1 MRIENTS
8 VRQPR
13 PINAG
18 DSKIFR
24 IINLPSDEISA
35 SGVHSIAAL
44 RDYGC
49 RLSIATLS
57 AVTKQSKHQLQAR
70 TRCSADVAF
79 ARQIAMYLA
88 HTKFGISYVDVGDY
102 FHRDRTTV
110 AHACQ
115 LVEDRRDD
123 REFDDHLTRMEC
135 LMDAALP
142 QTAAIQRL
150 LFQKTTGA
158 AQ

>member
-1 MRIENTS
+1 MRIIGTPGREPRLS
-8 VRQPR
+8 ECDRPQPHKI
-13 PINAG
+13 PNSPHG
-18 DSKIFR
+18 DTCNSHAHHKT
-24 IINLPSDEISA
+24 
-35 SGVHSIAAL
+35 AL

-57 AVTKQSKHQLQAR
+57 AVTKQSRHELQAL
-70 TRCSADVAF
+70 TRSSADVAF

-88 HTKFGISYVDVGDY
+88 HTKFGIPYSDVGDY
-102 FHRDRTTV
+102 FRRDRTTV

-123 REFDDHLTRMEC
+123 KGFDDHLVRMEC

-142 QTAAIQRL
+142 QTLVIQQL
-150 LFQKTTGA
+150 LVQKSAGGIA
-158 AQ
+158 